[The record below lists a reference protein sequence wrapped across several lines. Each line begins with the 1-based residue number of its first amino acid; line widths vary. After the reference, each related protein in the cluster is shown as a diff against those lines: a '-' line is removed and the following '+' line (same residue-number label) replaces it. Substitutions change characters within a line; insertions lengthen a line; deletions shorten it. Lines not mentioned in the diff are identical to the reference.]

1 MRAIGVFMM
10 SKPVSAYE
18 MGESYARNMGLNV
31 RAFRIL
37 LVLLS
42 SILAAC
48 VTAFAGPVS
57 FVGIAVP
64 HLVKKL
70 LGTSRP
76 ILLIPACFLG
86 GSVFCLVCDLLARTL
101 FAPTELSIST
111 VTAVIRGTGGYLY
124 HDPPKKRKG
133 GVAMDRDY
141 FYTESLTSGLSGCPI
156 DQKYCHW
163 IEKGGNPDIDRSEW
177 CR

>member
-1 MRAIGVFMM
+1 MTWENVKVMAVVTGIAAIGVFMM

-111 VTAVIRGTGGYLY
+111 VTAVFGAPVVIYIMIHR
-124 HDPPKKRKG
+124 RK
-133 GVAMDRDY
+133 
-141 FYTESLTSGLSGCPI
+141 
-156 DQKYCHW
+156 
-163 IEKGGNPDIDRSEW
+163 EKAV
-177 CR
+177 

>member
-1 MRAIGVFMM
+1 
-10 SKPVSAYE
+10 

-31 RAFRIL
+31 RVFRIL

-86 GSVFCLVCDLLARTL
+86 GSVFCLVCDLLARTV
-101 FAPTELSIST
+101 FAPTELSISS
-111 VTAVIRGTGGYLY
+111 VTAVFGAPVVIYIMIHR
-124 HDPPKKRKG
+124 RK
-133 GVAMDRDY
+133 
-141 FYTESLTSGLSGCPI
+141 
-156 DQKYCHW
+156 
-163 IEKGGNPDIDRSEW
+163 EKAV
-177 CR
+177 

>member
-1 MRAIGVFMM
+1 MAVVTGIAAIGVFMM

-111 VTAVIRGTGGYLY
+111 VTAVFGAPVVIYIMIHR
-124 HDPPKKRKG
+124 RK
-133 GVAMDRDY
+133 
-141 FYTESLTSGLSGCPI
+141 
-156 DQKYCHW
+156 
-163 IEKGGNPDIDRSEW
+163 EKAV
-177 CR
+177 

>member
-1 MRAIGVFMM
+1 MTWENVKVMAVVTGIAAIGVFMM

-111 VTAVIRGTGGYLY
+111 VTAVFGAPVVIYIMIHRI
-124 HDPPKKRKG
+124 K
-133 GVAMDRDY
+133 
-141 FYTESLTSGLSGCPI
+141 
-156 DQKYCHW
+156 
-163 IEKGGNPDIDRSEW
+163 
-177 CR
+177 